1 VWRVPADR
9 RELGDTMVR
18 QRDSRASSGAWANG
32 SPASAARDRLDEAVT
47 ELRRLTQGQLFQ
59 ALERL
64 ADVEDIHGAS
74 GVSVENVRRLRV
86 WSAEHLRLA
95 AELEAAARC
104 CRLIEQELNHQI
116 DATLAGSH
124 DEADAPGGRRA
135 DVPPPKRH
143 PASHRKSH
151 RAAGMPG
158 WLRLFTSHGH
168 PAHRRGKELTEI
180 SAATPY
186 KPAIA
191 PSAQPLLI
199 SGRPEV
205 DVTALILGPL
215 ELSVAGRRVV
225 RWNSLKA
232 RAVFQYLLIH
242 RGRPVR
248 RDLLMDLQWPN
259 HTYTS
264 ARNNLN
270 VALYSLRNTLEGPWQ
285 GLQPILY
292 QDGCYALN
300 SELKWWIDRDEF
312 LSALSKAHLVRSS
325 GDSMK
330 AICHYQKAVELYR
343 GSLFEDDS
351 TGDWYLAEERNL
363 NELYLQALESLGE
376 IYLDLGEPGY
386 TEQLAQLALARD
398 PCCEGV
404 HRLLMRCYA
413 SEHKQQL
420 VSRQYSICVDALR
433 AELGVSPGVETLR
446 LFHDLTSASS

>member
-1 VWRVPADR
+1 
-9 RELGDTMVR
+9 MVR
-18 QRDSRASSGAWANG
+18 QRNSRASPSARANG
-32 SPASAARDRLDEAVT
+32 RRASATGDRLDEAVA
-47 ELRRLTQGQLFQ
+47 ELRRLTQGPLFQ

-64 ADVEDIHGAS
+64 ADVEDIRAAS
-74 GVSVENVRRLRV
+74 GVSVDNVRRLRV

-104 CRLIEQELNHQI
+104 CRLIEQELNRQI
-116 DATLAGSH
+116 DATLVGSH
-124 DEADAPGGRRA
+124 DDADASGHHRA
-135 DVPPPKRH
+135 GVPPPKGR

-151 RAAGMPG
+151 RTTGVSG
-158 WLRLFTSHGH
+158 WRRLFASHGH
-168 PAHRRGKELTEI
+168 PAHRRGKQLTDI
-180 SAATPY
+180 SVATTY
-186 KPAIA
+186 RPAIA
-191 PSAQPLLI
+191 PSAQPLLM
-199 SGRPEV
+199 SGGPEA

-248 RDLLMDLQWPN
+248 RDVLMDLQWPN

-270 VALYSLRNTLEGPWQ
+270 VALYSLRNILEGPGQ

-292 QDGCYALN
+292 QDGCYVLN
-300 SELKWWIDRDEF
+300 SEIKWWIDRDEF
-312 LSALSKAHLVRSS
+312 LSALSTAQLVSSS
-325 GDSMK
+325 GHPMT
-330 AICHYQKAVELYR
+330 AIGHYQKAVELYR
-343 GSLFEDDS
+343 GSLFEDDP
-351 TGDWYLAEERNL
+351 TGDWYLTEQRNL
-363 NELYLQALESLGE
+363 NELYLQALEGLGE

-398 PCCEGV
+398 PCCESV

-420 VSRQYSICVDALR
+420 VSRQYSICVNALR

-446 LFHDLTSASS
+446 LFQDLTSASS

>member
-1 VWRVPADR
+1 
-9 RELGDTMVR
+9 MVR
-18 QRDSRASSGAWANG
+18 QRDSRALSSASANG
-32 SPASAARDRLDEAVT
+32 RRARAARDRLAEAVT

-59 ALERL
+59 AQERL
-64 ADVEDIHGAS
+64 ADVEDIRSAS
-74 GVSVENVRRLRV
+74 GVSLEGVRRLQV
-86 WSAEHLRLA
+86 WGADYLRLA
-95 AELEAAARC
+95 AEFEAAARC
-104 CRLIEQELNHQI
+104 CRLIEEELNRTI
-116 DATLAGSH
+116 DTNLAGSH
-124 DEADAPGGRRA
+124 LEANAPGNRGADAPPIKSHRKGRRA
-135 DVPPPKRH
+135 MGV
-143 PASHRKSH
+143 S
-151 RAAGMPG
+151 G
-158 WLRLFTSHGH
+158 WFRLFAPHGH
-168 PAHRRGKELTEI
+168 SAHRRTGKDLPKVST
-180 SAATPY
+180 ATSYRPTM
-186 KPAIA
+186 A

-199 SGRPEV
+199 TGSHEA

-215 ELSVAGRRVV
+215 ELSVAGRHVV

-248 RDLLMDLQWPN
+248 RDVLMDLQWPN

-292 QDGCYALN
+292 QDGCYVLN

-312 LSALSKAHLVRSS
+312 LSELSKAHLVRAS
-325 GDSMK
+325 DHPRK
-330 AICHYQKAVELYR
+330 AISHYQKTVELYR
-343 GSLFEDDS
+343 GLLFEDDPS
-351 TGDWYLAEERNL
+351 GDWYLVEQRHL

-376 IYLDLGEPGY
+376 IYLDLGEPSSA
-386 TEQLAQLALARD
+386 QQFAQLALARD
-398 PCCEGV
+398 PCCESV

-420 VSRQYSICVDALR
+420 VSRQYSICVNALR
-433 AELGVSPGVETLR
+433 DELGVSPGAETIR

>member
-1 VWRVPADR
+1 
-9 RELGDTMVR
+9 MVG
-18 QRDSRASSGAWANG
+18 QRDSRDSASARVNG
-32 SPASAARDRLDEAVT
+32 SQARVTGDRLEEAVT

-64 ADVEDIHGAS
+64 ADVEDIRGAS
-74 GVSVENVRRLRV
+74 GVSVESVRRLRA
-86 WSAEHLRLA
+86 WSAEHLRVA

-104 CRLIEQELNHQI
+104 CRLIEQELNRQI

-124 DEADAPGGRRA
+124 HETDVLEDHRA
-135 DVPPPKRH
+135 VAVPMRSQPK
-143 PASHRKSH
+143 SHRKKNRVRSW
-151 RAAGMPG
+151 R
-158 WLRLFTSHGH
+158 RLFAPHRQS
-168 PAHRRGKELTEI
+168 AHRRPGKDAAKASATP
-180 SAATPY
+180 SRPAATP
-186 KPAIA
+186 
-191 PSAQPLLI
+191 SGQSLLI
-199 SGRPEV
+199 SGMPDA

-232 RAVFQYLLIH
+232 RAVFQYLLMH

-248 RDLLMDLQWPN
+248 RDVLMELQWPN

-285 GLQPILY
+285 GRQPILY

-300 SELKWWIDRDEF
+300 SELKWWVDRDDF
-312 LSALSKAHLVRSS
+312 LATLSKAHIVRSS
-325 GDSMK
+325 GHPMK
-330 AICHYQKAVELYR
+330 AIGHYQKAVELYR

-351 TGDWYLAEERNL
+351 TGDWYLAEERHL

-376 IYLDLGEPGY
+376 IYLDLEEPVSA
-386 TEQLAQLALARD
+386 QKFAQLALARD
-398 PCCEGV
+398 PCCESV

-420 VSRQYSICVDALR
+420 VSRQYSICVKALR
-433 AELGVSPGVETLR
+433 DELGVSPGTETLR
-446 LFHDLTSASS
+446 LFHDLTSVST

>member
-1 VWRVPADR
+1 
-9 RELGDTMVR
+9 MVR
-18 QRDSRASSGAWANG
+18 QRGSRAPSRTNG
-32 SPASAARDRLDEAVT
+32 RRASEAQDRLDEAVT
-47 ELRRLTQGQLFQ
+47 ELRRLTQGQLPQ

-64 ADVEDIHGAS
+64 ANGEDIRGVS
-74 GVSVENVRRLRV
+74 SVSVESVRRLRA
-86 WSAEHLRLA
+86 WSAEYLRLA

-104 CRLIEQELNHQI
+104 CRFIEQELNRQI
-116 DATLAGSH
+116 DETLAGSH
-124 DEADAPGGRRA
+124 LEAGAIGDRRGDAP
-135 DVPPPKRH
+135 PMKSHPK
-143 PASHRKSH
+143 SHRKSR
-151 RAAGMPG
+151 RATGRSG
-158 WLRLFTSHGH
+158 WLRLFAPRGH
-168 PAHRRGKELTEI
+168 PAHRRPGKEPAKD

-186 KPAIA
+186 RPTIA

-199 SGRPEV
+199 SGMPEA

-215 ELSVAGRRVV
+215 ELSVAGRQVG

-248 RDLLMDLQWPN
+248 RDVLMDLQWPN
-259 HTYTS
+259 HTYTA

-292 QDGCYALN
+292 QDGCYVLN

-312 LSALSKAHLVRSS
+312 LSAFRKAHLIRSS
-325 GDSMK
+325 GHPME
-330 AICHYQKAVELYR
+330 AICHYQRAVELYR

-351 TGDWYLAEERNL
+351 TGDWYLAEQRQL

-376 IYLDLGEPGY
+376 IYLDLGELAS
-386 TEQLAQLALARD
+386 TQKFAQLALARD
-398 PCCEGV
+398 LCCESV

-420 VSRQYSICVDALR
+420 VSRQYSICVKALR
-433 AELGVSPGVETLR
+433 DELGVSPGAETLR

>member
-1 VWRVPADR
+1 
-9 RELGDTMVR
+9 MVR
-18 QRDSRASSGAWANG
+18 QRDSRVSSSARVNARQAN
-32 SPASAARDRLDEAVT
+32 AARDRLDEAVT
-47 ELRRLTQGQLFQ
+47 ELRRLTQGQLLHD
-59 ALERL
+59 LEGL
-64 ADVEDIHGAS
+64 ADVDIRDAS
-74 GVSVENVRRLRV
+74 SVSLESVRRLRA

-104 CRLIEQELNHQI
+104 CRLIERELTRQI

-124 DEADAPGGRRA
+124 YEADAPGDHRVGT
-135 DVPPPKRH
+135 PPMKSQPK
-143 PASHRKSH
+143 SHRKKH
-151 RAAGMPG
+151 RFMSVSS
-158 WLRLFTSHGH
+158 WLSLFAPYHHS
-168 PAHRRGKELTEI
+168 AHRRHGKDATKA
-180 SAATPY
+180 SAATSSRPT
-186 KPAIA
+186 IT
-191 PSAQPLLI
+191 PSGQPLLI
-199 SGRPEV
+199 SGMPEA

-248 RDLLMDLQWPN
+248 RDVLMDLQWPN

-312 LSALSKAHLVRSS
+312 LSTLNKAHLVRTS
-325 GDSMK
+325 GHPME
-330 AICHYQKAVELYR
+330 AISHYQKAVELYR

-351 TGDWYLAEERNL
+351 TGDWYLAEQRHL
-363 NELYLQALESLGE
+363 NELYLQALENLGE
-376 IYLDLGEPGY
+376 IYLDLGQPVAA
-386 TEQLAQLALARD
+386 QKFAQLALARD
-398 PCCEGV
+398 PCCESV

-413 SEHKQQL
+413 AEHKQQL
-420 VSRQYSICVDALR
+420 VSRQYSICVKALR
-433 AELGVSPGVETLR
+433 DELGVSPGAETLR
-446 LFHDLTSASS
+446 LFHDLTSVSS

>member
-1 VWRVPADR
+1 
-9 RELGDTMVR
+9 M
-18 QRDSRASSGAWANG
+18 
-32 SPASAARDRLDEAVT
+32 
-47 ELRRLTQGQLFQ
+47 
-59 ALERL
+59 
-64 ADVEDIHGAS
+64 
-74 GVSVENVRRLRV
+74 
-86 WSAEHLRLA
+86 RLA

-104 CRLIEQELNHQI
+104 CRLIEQELNRQI

-124 DEADAPGGRRA
+124 HEVDALGDGRADASRTRG
-135 DVPPPKRH
+135 
-143 PASHRKSH
+143 HRKSH
-151 RAAGMPG
+151 RVMGVSG
-158 WLRLFTSHGH
+158 WFRLFAPHRH
-168 PAHRRGKELTEI
+168 PAHRRRGKERTKV

-186 KPAIA
+186 SPAIA

-199 SGRPEV
+199 SGMPEA

-215 ELSVAGRRVV
+215 ELSVAGRHVV

-248 RDLLMDLQWPN
+248 RDVLMDLQWPN

-312 LSALSKAHLVRSS
+312 LSALRKAHLVRSS
-325 GDSMK
+325 GHSMK
-330 AICHYQKAVELYR
+330 AISHYQK
-343 GSLFEDDS
+343 
-351 TGDWYLAEERNL
+351 
-363 NELYLQALESLGE
+363 LYLQALESLGE
-376 IYLDLGEPGY
+376 IYLNLGEPASA
-386 TEQLAQLALARD
+386 QKFAQLALARD
-398 PCCEGV
+398 PCCESV

-420 VSRQYSICVDALR
+420 VSRQYSICVKALR
-433 AELGVSPGVETLR
+433 DELGVSPGGETLR
-446 LFHDLTSASS
+446 LFHDLTSAS

>member
-1 VWRVPADR
+1 
-9 RELGDTMVR
+9 M
-18 QRDSRASSGAWANG
+18 
-32 SPASAARDRLDEAVT
+32 

-64 ADVEDIHGAS
+64 ADVEDIRGAP
-74 GVSVENVRRLRV
+74 GVGVESVRRLRA

-95 AELEAAARC
+95 ADLEAAARC
-104 CRLIEQELNHQI
+104 CRIIEQELNRQI
-116 DATLAGSH
+116 DATLASSH
-124 DEADAPGGRRA
+124 READAHGDHRA
-135 DVPPPKRH
+135 DAPPVK
-143 PASHRKSH
+143 SHRKNH
-151 RAAGMPG
+151 RVIGVSG
-158 WLRLFTSHGH
+158 WFKLFSPHGH
-168 PAHRRGKELTEI
+168 SAHRRTSKKPKKG

-186 KPAIA
+186 RPTIT
-191 PSAQPLLI
+191 PSGQPLLI
-199 SGRPEV
+199 SGIPEP

-248 RDLLMDLQWPN
+248 RDVLMDLEWPN

-312 LSALSKAHLVRSS
+312 LSTLNKAHLVRSS
-325 GDSMK
+325 GHPIE
-330 AICHYQKAVELYR
+330 AISHYQKALELYR
-343 GSLFEDDS
+343 GALFEDDS
-351 TGDWYLAEERNL
+351 TGDWYLTEQRHL
-363 NELYLQALESLGE
+363 NELYLQALESLGD
-376 IYLDLGEPGY
+376 IYLDLGEPVSA
-386 TEQLAQLALARD
+386 QKFAQLALARD
-398 PCCEGV
+398 PCCESV

-413 SEHKQQL
+413 AEHKQQL
-420 VSRQYSICVDALR
+420 VSRQYSICVKALR
-433 AELGVSPGVETLR
+433 DELGVSPGAETLR
-446 LFHDLTSASS
+446 LFYDLTSAS

>member
-1 VWRVPADR
+1 
-9 RELGDTMVR
+9 MVR
-18 QRDSRASSGAWANG
+18 QRDSRASSSASANG
-32 SPASAARDRLDEAVT
+32 GRAGAARDRLDEAVA

-64 ADVEDIHGAS
+64 ADVEDIRSAS
-74 GVSVENVRRLRV
+74 SVSVENVRRLRA
-86 WSAEHLRLA
+86 WSAEHLHLA
-95 AELEAAARC
+95 AELELAARC

-124 DEADAPGGRRA
+124 READASGDHRTDA
-135 DVPPPKRH
+135 PPLK
-143 PASHRKSH
+143 SHRKRH
-151 RAAGMPG
+151 RKRHRVMGVSG
-158 WLRLFTSHGH
+158 WFRLFARHGH
-168 PAHRRGKELTEI
+168 SAHRRTGKEPMKV
-180 SAATPY
+180 SAAAPY
-186 KPAIA
+186 RPPVA

-199 SGRPEV
+199 SGRPEA
-205 DVTALILGPL
+205 DFTALILGPL
-215 ELSVAGRRVV
+215 ELRVAGRHVV

-248 RDLLMDLQWPN
+248 RDVLMDLQWPN

-292 QDGCYALN
+292 QDGCYVLN

-325 GDSMK
+325 EHPRK
-330 AICHYQKAVELYR
+330 AISHYQRAVELYR
-343 GSLFEDDS
+343 GLLFEDDPTS
-351 TGDWYLAEERNL
+351 DWYLAEQRHL
-363 NELYLQALESLGE
+363 NELCLQALESLGE
-376 IYLDLGEPGY
+376 IYLDLGEPASA
-386 TEQLAQLALARD
+386 QQFAQLALARD
-398 PCCEGV
+398 LCCESV

-420 VSRQYSICVDALR
+420 VSRQYSTCVNALR
-433 AELGVSPGVETLR
+433 DELGVSPGAETIR

>member
-1 VWRVPADR
+1 MRK
-9 RELGDTMVR
+9 
-18 QRDSRASSGAWANG
+18 RDSRASSSAWANG
-32 SPASAARDRLDEAVT
+32 RQASAARDRLDEAVT

-64 ADVEDIHGAS
+64 ADVEDIRDAS
-74 GVSVENVRRLRV
+74 GVSVESVRRLRV

-104 CRLIEQELNHQI
+104 CRLIEQELNRQI
-116 DATLAGSH
+116 DATLASSH
-124 DEADAPGGRRA
+124 DEADAPGDHRA
-135 DVPPPKRH
+135 DVPPAKGH
-143 PASHRKSH
+143 PVSHRKSH
-151 RAAGMPG
+151 RATGAPG
-158 WLRLFTSHGH
+158 WLRLFASHGH
-168 PAHRRGKELTEI
+168 PAHRRRGKELTKV
-180 SAATPY
+180 SVATPY
-186 KPAIA
+186 RPAIT

-199 SGRPEV
+199 SGTPEA

-215 ELSVAGRRVV
+215 QLSVAGRHVV

-248 RDLLMDLQWPN
+248 RDVLMDLQWPN

-292 QDGCYALN
+292 QDGCYILN

-312 LSALSKAHLVRSS
+312 LSALSMAHLVRSS
-325 GDSMK
+325 GHSMK
-330 AICHYQKAVELYR
+330 AIGHYQKAVELYR
-343 GSLFEDDS
+343 GSLFEDDP
-351 TGDWYLAEERNL
+351 TGDWYLTEQRNL

-376 IYLDLGEPGY
+376 IYLDLGEPAY

-398 PCCEGV
+398 PCCESV

-420 VSRQYSICVDALR
+420 VSRQYSICVNALR

-446 LFHDLTSASS
+446 LFQDLTSASS

>member
-1 VWRVPADR
+1 
-9 RELGDTMVR
+9 MR
-18 QRDSRASSGAWANG
+18 QRDSRTSSSTLANG
-32 SPASAARDRLDEAVT
+32 HRATAARDRLDQAVA

-64 ADVEDIHGAS
+64 ADVEDIRGAS
-74 GVSVENVRRLRV
+74 SVSVESIRRLRA

-104 CRLIEQELNHQI
+104 CRLIEQELTRKI

-124 DEADAPGGRRA
+124 VEADALGDHSTGASLMRSRPR
-135 DVPPPKRH
+135 
-143 PASHRKSH
+143 SHRKKNRVMGVSGWLRSFAPHRHSAHRRPGKEPARAFAATSSH
-151 RAAGMPG
+151 PPVTRSGQSLLVAGMPE
-158 WLRLFTSHGH
+158 
-168 PAHRRGKELTEI
+168 A
-180 SAATPY
+180 
-186 KPAIA
+186 
-191 PSAQPLLI
+191 
-199 SGRPEV
+199 

-215 ELSVAGRRVV
+215 ELSVAGRHVV

-248 RDLLMDLQWPN
+248 RDVLMDLQWPN

-285 GLQPILY
+285 GLRPILY

-312 LSALSKAHLVRSS
+312 LTAFSRARLVRSGHPVETIS
-325 GDSMK
+325 
-330 AICHYQKAVELYR
+330 HYQKAVELYR

-351 TGDWYLAEERNL
+351 NGDWYLAEQRHL

-376 IYLDLGEPGY
+376 IYLDLGELASA
-386 TEQLAQLALARD
+386 QKFAQLALAKD
-398 PCCEGV
+398 PCCESV

-413 SEHKQQL
+413 AEHKQQL
-420 VSRQYSICVDALR
+420 VSRQYSICVQALR
-433 AELGVSPGVETLR
+433 DELGVSPGTETLR
-446 LFHDLTSASS
+446 LFHALTSASP

>member
-1 VWRVPADR
+1 
-9 RELGDTMVR
+9 MVR
-18 QRDSRASSGAWANG
+18 QRDSRASSNAWPDG
-32 SPASAARDRLDEAVT
+32 RPAGEARDRLDEAVT
-47 ELRRLTQGQLFQ
+47 ELRRLTHGQLFQ

-64 ADVEDIHGAS
+64 ADVEGIRGAS
-74 GVSVENVRRLRV
+74 SVSVESVRRLRA

-104 CRLIEQELNHQI
+104 CRLIEQELNRQV

-124 DEADAPGGRRA
+124 HEAGALGGHRADAP
-135 DVPPPKRH
+135 PIK
-143 PASHRKSH
+143 SHRKSDPG
-151 RAAGMPG
+151 ALG
-158 WLRLFTSHGH
+158 WLKLFAPHRH
-168 PAHRRGKELTEI
+168 PAHRRPRKELAKL
-180 SAATPY
+180 SAAIPDRP
-186 KPAIA
+186 KVA
-191 PSAQPLLI
+191 PSARPLPI
-199 SGRPEV
+199 SGRPEA

-215 ELSVAGRRVV
+215 ELSVAGRHVA

-248 RDLLMDLQWPN
+248 RDVLMNLQWPD

-292 QDGCYALN
+292 QDGCYLLN

-312 LSALSKAHLVRSS
+312 LSALRKAHLVRVP
-325 GDSMK
+325 DHPMK
-330 AICHYQKAVELYR
+330 AISHYEKAVELYR
-343 GSLFEDDS
+343 GSLFEDDP
-351 TGDWYLAEERNL
+351 TGDWYLVEQRHL
-363 NELYLQALESLGE
+363 NELYLQALESLGD
-376 IYLDLGEPGY
+376 IYLDLGEPASA
-386 TEQLAQLALARD
+386 EQFARLALARD
-398 PCCEGV
+398 PCCEPV

-420 VSRQYSICVDALR
+420 VSRQYSICVNALR
-433 AELGVSPGVETLR
+433 DELGVSPGAETLR
-446 LFHDLTSASS
+446 LYQDLASPIP

>member
-1 VWRVPADR
+1 
-9 RELGDTMVR
+9 MVR
-18 QRDSRASSGAWANG
+18 QRDSRASSSTLANG
-32 SPASAARDRLDEAVT
+32 RASADQDRLNEAVT
-47 ELRRLTQGQLFQ
+47 ELRRLAQGQLLHD
-59 ALERL
+59 LERL
-64 ADVEDIHGAS
+64 ADVEDIGGTS
-74 GVSVENVRRLRV
+74 SVSIESVRRLRA

-104 CRLIEQELNHQI
+104 CRLIEQEMTRQI
-116 DATLAGSH
+116 DATLAGRYH
-124 DEADAPGGRRA
+124 EADALGGHRA
-135 DVPPPKRH
+135 GKPLMKSQPK
-143 PASHRKSH
+143 SHRKKNRVTGVS
-151 RAAGMPG
+151 G
-158 WLRLFTSHGH
+158 WLRLFATHRHS
-168 PAHRRGKELTEI
+168 AHRRPSRDATKA
-180 SAATPY
+180 SAATSSGPT
-186 KPAIA
+186 IT
-191 PSAQPLLI
+191 PSGQALLI
-199 SGRPEV
+199 SGMPEA

-248 RDLLMDLQWPN
+248 RDVLMDLQWPN

-312 LSALSKAHLVRSS
+312 LTTINKAHLVRSS
-325 GDSMK
+325 GRPME
-330 AICHYQKAVELYR
+330 AISHYQKAVKLYR

-351 TGDWYLAEERNL
+351 TGDWYLAEQRHL
-363 NELYLQALESLGE
+363 NELYLQALESLGD
-376 IYLDLGEPGY
+376 IYLDLGEPVSA
-386 TEQLAQLALARD
+386 QKFAQLALARD
-398 PCCEGV
+398 PCCESV

-413 SEHKQQL
+413 AEHKQQL
-420 VSRQYSICVDALR
+420 VSRQYGICVRALR
-433 AELGVSPGVETLR
+433 DELGVSPGAETLR
-446 LFHDLTSASS
+446 LFHDLTSVSS

>member
-1 VWRVPADR
+1 
-9 RELGDTMVR
+9 MVH
-18 QRDSRASSGAWANG
+18 QSDSRASSSARANG
-32 SPASAARDRLDEAVT
+32 RQATATRDRLDEAVT
-47 ELRRLTQGQLFQ
+47 ELRRLTQGRLVQ

-64 ADVEDIHGAS
+64 TDAEDIRSAP
-74 GVSVENVRRLRV
+74 GVSVESVRRLRAR
-86 WSAEHLRLA
+86 SAEHLRLA
-95 AELEAAARC
+95 TELEAAARC
-104 CRLIEQELNHQI
+104 CRLIEQELNRRI
-116 DATLAGSH
+116 DVTLAGSH
-124 DEADAPGGRRA
+124 DEADAPGGHRA
-135 DVPPPKRH
+135 DSPPVRDH

-151 RAAGMPG
+151 RFMGLSG
-158 WLRLFTSHGH
+158 WLRLFAPHGH
-168 PAHRRGKELTEI
+168 AAHRRHGTELANV

-186 KPAIA
+186 RPAKV

-199 SGRPEV
+199 SERPEA

-215 ELSVAGRRVV
+215 ELSVAGRHVA

-248 RDLLMDLQWPN
+248 RDVLMDLQWPN

-292 QDGCYALN
+292 QDGCYVLN
-300 SELKWWIDRDEF
+300 SELRWWIDRDEF
-312 LSALSKAHLVRSS
+312 LAALRQANLDRVSDHP
-325 GDSMK
+325 MK
-330 AICHYQKAVELYR
+330 AISYYQQAVGLYR

-351 TGDWYLAEERNL
+351 AGDWYLAEQRHL

-376 IYLDLGEPGY
+376 IYLDLGEPASAKK
-386 TEQLAQLALARD
+386 LAQLALASD
-398 PCCEGV
+398 PCCESV

-413 SEHKQQL
+413 AEHKQQL
-420 VSRQYSICVDALR
+420 VSRQYGICVNALR
-433 AELGVSPGVETLR
+433 DEFGVSPGAETLR

>member
-1 VWRVPADR
+1 MA
-9 RELGDTMVR
+9 R
-18 QRDSRASSGAWANG
+18 QRDSGASSSVLVNG
-32 SPASAARDRLDEAVT
+32 RQASAARQRLGEAVA

-64 ADVEDIHGAS
+64 ADVEDIRNAS
-74 GVSVENVRRLRV
+74 SVSVESVRRLRA

-104 CRLIEQELNHQI
+104 CRLIEQELNRQI
-116 DATLAGSH
+116 DATLAGS
-124 DEADAPGGRRA
+124 DYEADALGDHRPDAPAVKG
-135 DVPPPKRH
+135 H
-143 PASHRKSH
+143 PASDRKSH
-151 RAAGMPG
+151 RVMGLSG
-158 WLRLFTSHGH
+158 WLRLFAPHGRS
-168 PAHRRGKELTEI
+168 AHRRRRGKEPAKVPI
-180 SAATPY
+180 AAPY
-186 KPAIA
+186 RPGTA
-191 PSAQPLLI
+191 PSAQPLHI
-199 SGRPEV
+199 SGMPEA

-215 ELSVAGRRVV
+215 ELSVAGRHVV

-248 RDLLMDLQWPN
+248 RDVLMDLQWPN

-270 VALYSLRNTLEGPWQ
+270 VALYTLRNTLEGPWQ

-300 SELKWWIDRDEF
+300 SELKWRVDRDEF

-325 GDSMK
+325 GHPIEAVS
-330 AICHYQKAVELYR
+330 HYQKAAELYR
-343 GSLFEDDS
+343 GSLFEDDPV
-351 TGDWYLAEERNL
+351 GDWYLAEQRHL
-363 NELYLQALESLGE
+363 NELYLRALESLGE
-376 IYLDLGEPGY
+376 IYLDVGEAGSA
-386 TEQLAQLALARD
+386 EQFAQLALARD
-398 PCCEGV
+398 SCCESI

-413 SEHKQQL
+413 AEHKQQL
-420 VSRQYSICVDALR
+420 VSRQYGICVKALR
-433 AELGVSPGVETLR
+433 DELGVSPGVETLR

>member
-1 VWRVPADR
+1 
-9 RELGDTMVR
+9 M
-18 QRDSRASSGAWANG
+18 
-32 SPASAARDRLDEAVT
+32 

-59 ALERL
+59 TLERL

-74 GVSVENVRRLRV
+74 GVSVESVRRLRV

-104 CRLIEQELNHQI
+104 CRLIEQELNRQI

-124 DEADAPGGRRA
+124 DETDASGHHRA
-135 DVPPPKRH
+135 DVPPPKGR
-143 PASHRKSH
+143 PTSHRKNNRTTGVS
-151 RAAGMPG
+151 G
-158 WLRLFTSHGH
+158 WLRLFTSQGH

-186 KPAIA
+186 RPAIA

-248 RDLLMDLQWPN
+248 RDVLMDLQWPN

-285 GLQPILY
+285 GLQPIIY
-292 QDGCYALN
+292 QDGCYVLN

-325 GDSMK
+325 GHPMR
-330 AICHYQKAVELYR
+330 AIDHYQKAVELYR
-343 GSLFEDDS
+343 GSLFEDDP
-351 TGDWYLAEERNL
+351 TGDWYLTEQRNL
-363 NELYLQALESLGE
+363 NELYLQALEGLGE

-398 PCCEGV
+398 PCCESV

-446 LFHDLTSASS
+446 LFHDLTSASP